1 MEKLFL
7 IAEIAATPVAI
18 CCDHIESVVRVN
30 EVVNVPR
37 ADPVIAGLFSMR
49 SRVLTLIDCQ
59 YRISGTQKPFERG
72 CPAVIASINGHSFGL
87 IVDRV
92 RDVVSVSDDAVLA
105 ATRLDPKWSG
115 LCSRLAEIED
125 HLVMILD
132 PEKLVSTDQRAAA

>member
-18 CCDHIESVVRVN
+18 CCDLIESVVTVN

-49 SRVLTLIDCQ
+49 SRVLTLVDCQ
-59 YRISGTQKPFERG
+59 YRITGTQKPFERG

-87 IVDRV
+87 MVDRV
-92 RDVVSVSDDAVLA
+92 RDVVSVSEGAILA

-115 LCSRLAEIED
+115 LCTSLVEIED

-132 PEKLVSTDQRAAA
+132 PERLVSIDQRAAA